1 MTEFY
6 LDTEMLFYF
15 TLNLSIVGIRDRKR
29 AREGEK
35 RGSEERA
42 RGGGGR
48 RDGKE
53 RELGRGEGARRRG

>member
-35 RGSEERA
+35 RGREMEVRDGGLMERC
-42 RGGGGR
+42 
-48 RDGKE
+48 RDGKNKGIL
-53 RELGRGEGARRRG
+53 RWKN